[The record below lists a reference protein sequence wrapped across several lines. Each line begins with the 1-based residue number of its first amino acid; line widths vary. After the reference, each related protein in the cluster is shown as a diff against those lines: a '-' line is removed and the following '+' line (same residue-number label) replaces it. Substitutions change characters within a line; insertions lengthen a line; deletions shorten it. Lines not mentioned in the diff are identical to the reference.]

1 MLLQCR
7 YIVSCERGCR
17 RRLRPAG
24 ELPQHWEVS
33 LVGGDASQ
41 LRYAAAI
48 LLSVATS
55 PGISTS
61 TYDLR
66 VQHS

>member
-1 MLLQCR
+1 MPLQCR
-7 YIVSCERGCR
+7 YIVSFKRGCR

-33 LVGGDASQ
+33 LVGTDALR

-48 LLSVATS
+48 LLSVP
-55 PGISTS
+55 PGLSRRSSNTI
-61 TYDLR
+61 LLGL
-66 VQHS
+66 